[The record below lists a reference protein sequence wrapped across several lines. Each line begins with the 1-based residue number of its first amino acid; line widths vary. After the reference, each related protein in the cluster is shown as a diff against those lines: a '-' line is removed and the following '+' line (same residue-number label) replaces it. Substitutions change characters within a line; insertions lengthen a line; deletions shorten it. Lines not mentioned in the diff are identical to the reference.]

1 MHERAV
7 CPIDA
12 TPLATPQTG
21 RPPTFC
27 SVACRRVAE
36 SELRRITTRLGR
48 LEEDRDRLEMRIA
61 TADPHYPAVVK
72 AHRQELTATDAAIAK
87 AVERQRLL
95 FERLSDNTEGDTDG
109 SAR

>member
-1 MHERAV
+1 MTMHSPAL

-12 TPLATPQTG
+12 RPLANPSTG

-48 LEEDRDRLEMRIA
+48 LEEDRDRLDMRIA
-61 TADPHYPAVVK
+61 TGDPHYPAAIK
-72 AHRQELTATDAAIAK
+72 ASQQELTATDAAITK
-87 AVERQRLL
+87 ATERQRLL
-95 FERLSDNTEGDTDG
+95 FERLSPTTGDDTDG
-109 SAR
+109 

>member
-1 MHERAV
+1 MRRNPEMNL

-12 TPLATPQTG
+12 RPLANPSTG

-48 LEEDRDRLEMRIA
+48 LELTLDRLDMDIA
-61 TADPHYPAVVK
+61 TSVYPAIVK
-72 AHRQELTATDAAIAK
+72 QSRNELAAVDAAIAK
-87 AVERQRLL
+87 ATERQRLL
-95 FERLSDNTEGDTDG
+95 FERLSPTTEGDDQ
-109 SAR
+109 